1 MTKLITLQFSA
12 VSNKVSYF
20 TSIYNALQSAVFKAQ
35 AAAQT
40 LGTNVNFLQTRMS
53 FTQDYMTTLNQGAS
67 DLTVADVNQEST
79 NLVTLQTRQQLA
91 LQSLSIATQSEQAV
105 LKLFH

>member
-1 MTKLITLQFSA
+1 M
-12 VSNKVSYF
+12 
-20 TSIYNALQSAVFKAQ
+20 IYNALQTGRVQGSGCGPS
-35 AAAQT
+35 

-53 FTQDYMTTLNQGAS
+53 FTQQYITTLQGGAS

-105 LKLFH
+105 LRLFH

>member
-1 MTKLITLQFSA
+1 M
-12 VSNKVSYF
+12 
-20 TSIYNALQSAVFKAQ
+20 FKAQ
-35 AAAQT
+35 AAAQS

-53 FTQDYMTTLNQGAS
+53 FTQQYITTLQGGAS

-105 LKLFH
+105 LRLFH